1 MQNRERIEQAV
12 SEYGWETEKPT
23 IYAPMLYKYTKAGR
37 YPVLVIY
44 DIHGDLD
51 GEMIVTVDEIV
62 AELSSN

>member
-1 MQNRERIEQAV
+1 M
-12 SEYGWETEKPT
+12 SEYGWATEKPT
-23 IYAPMLYKYTKAGR
+23 IYAPMLYKYTKAGCH
-37 YPVLVIY
+37 PVLVIY